1 MERMWIK
8 MDLNT
13 IKEIADIV
21 ISVLGT
27 FTITIIS
34 IVVFMMAITT
44 IKDIKERAKRD
55 AESDRLFREAI
66 KKLEQ
71 DTEKLIENAE
81 KEAKK
86 KKKKEIS
93 E

>member
-8 MDLNT
+8 MDLNM
-13 IKEIADIV
+13 IKEIANVIV
-21 ISVLGT
+21 SVLGT

-55 AESDRLFREAI
+55 AESDMLFRQAI
-66 KKLEQ
+66 KKLEE
-71 DTEKLIENAE
+71 DTEKLIENTK
-81 KEAKK
+81 KES

>member
-1 MERMWIK
+1 

-21 ISVLGT
+21 ISLLGT

-34 IVVFMMAITT
+34 IVVFMMAVTT

-55 AESDRLFREAI
+55 AESDRFFREAI
-66 KKLEQ
+66 RRLEE
-71 DTEKLIENAE
+71 DTDKLIENA
-81 KEAKK
+81 KK
-86 KKKKEIS
+86 NQKKKKEIS